1 MGHFRPMN
9 TNSLPARFWRRLQAV
24 WPTLR
29 DKLRA
34 SPLLLFGAATFVVVL
49 VLNPAKAGL
58 LIWGVA
64 RIGVYAWLGYW
75 VDRVIFPYAR
85 PHTLTG
91 IAEGTAWKRRALI
104 VAAALIAGSMLP

>member
-1 MGHFRPMN
+1 MN
-9 TNSLPARFWRRLQAV
+9 AHSILSLLIRRLRAL
-24 WPTLR
+24 WPALH

-34 SPLLLFGAATFVVVL
+34 SPLLLLGVVTFAVVL
-49 VLNPAKAGL
+49 VLNPAKVGL
-58 LIWGVA
+58 LVWGVA

-104 VAAALIAGSMLP
+104 VAAALIAGALLP

>member
-1 MGHFRPMN
+1 MNISHFLHV
-9 TNSLPARFWRRLQAV
+9 SAA
-24 WPTLR
+24 LR

-34 SPLLLFGAATFVVVL
+34 TPLLLLGVIALAVVL

-58 LIWGVA
+58 LVWGA
-64 RIGVYAWLGYW
+64 SRIGLYAWLGYW

-104 VAAALIAGSMLP
+104 VAAALIAGALLP

>member
-1 MGHFRPMN
+1 MN
-9 TNSLPARFWRRLQAV
+9 PHTSLWYLWQRLRAQ
-24 WPTLR
+24 WPTVR

-34 SPLLLFGAATFVVVL
+34 TPLLALGAVTFGVVL
-49 VLNPAKAGL
+49 VMNPAKVGL
-58 LIWGVA
+58 LIWGA
-64 RIGVYAWLGYW
+64 SRIGVYAYLGYW

-104 VAAALIAGSMLP
+104 VAAALIAGGLLP

>member
-1 MGHFRPMN
+1 MN
-9 TNSLPARFWRRLQAV
+9 ISRFLHVSAA
-24 WPTLR
+24 LR

-34 SPLLLFGAATFVVVL
+34 TPLLLLGVIALAVVL

-58 LIWGVA
+58 LVWGA
-64 RIGVYAWLGYW
+64 SRIGLYAWLGYW

-104 VAAALIAGSMLP
+104 VAAALIAGALLP

>member
-1 MGHFRPMN
+1 MN
-9 TNSLPARFWRRLQAV
+9 PTSFFARIWLCLRTACPA
-24 WPTLR
+24 LR

-34 SPLLLFGAATFVVVL
+34 SPLLLLGMVTFWVVL
-49 VLNPAKAGL
+49 VLNPAKVGL
-58 LIWGVA
+58 LVWGA
-64 RIGVYAWLGYW
+64 SRIGVYAWLGYW

-104 VAAALIAGSMLP
+104 VAAALIAGALLP

>member
-1 MGHFRPMN
+1 MN
-9 TNSLPARFWRRLQAV
+9 KHSAIWYFFQHHWPAW
-24 WPTLR
+24 R

-34 SPLLLFGAATFVVVL
+34 TPLLLLGAITFAVVL

-58 LIWGVA
+58 LIWGA
-64 RIGVYAWLGYW
+64 SRIGLYAYLGYW

-104 VAAALIAGSMLP
+104 VAAALIAGALLP